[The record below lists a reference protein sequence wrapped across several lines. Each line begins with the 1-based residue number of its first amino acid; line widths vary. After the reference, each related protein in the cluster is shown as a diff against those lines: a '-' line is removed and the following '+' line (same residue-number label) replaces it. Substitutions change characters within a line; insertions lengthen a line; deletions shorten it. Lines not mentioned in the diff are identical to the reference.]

1 MEGALAGAR
10 RGAAAAEGALLAA
23 ARGVYGGGGAA
34 VGGGA
39 RGDAALAH
47 AVDASGAA
55 FLPPGVAEA
64 AARCLELS
72 LRAEELDAEL
82 AGLEAAGGL
91 EEALD
96 RARAD
101 LGAGRFLA
109 AGDALGALREQLAA
123 ADAAGLLAAGEAASL
138 RARSRELEEELA
150 QGLDGA
156 LDAAVRTAPGDG
168 AAPQEQRQGRP
179 QFAIRVEP
187 GVRGVLGA
195 LAARGSLPEH
205 LGRLSGRLLRAAG
218 PLLAG
223 AGARA
228 EVLGGP
234 GGPRSLRWAPLEGGD
249 GGGAGALGWIAGV
262 EVLLRFTAED
272 VLGGDAFSLRLLAVR
287 LWPDLAQA
295 LVDSHLRDAAGHPGF
310 ERAAER
316 LVALEAA
323 ARALGFL
330 PGDEETGEPVGPGP
344 LERFAETVV
353 QARVER
359 EQQGCAWECRRIM
372 LEWDAAAAPVR
383 WGEPLPRLACEVV
396 LAGLDSPSPSGR
408 GGRGGGAGAG
418 GFVGE
423 GRAGEALAAFSRRH
437 AAPPAGESVSFFDKG
452 EGAMTPCSVAVGD
465 VLQGALAELQG
476 CEDPFRAR
484 CLLGALHHTA
494 VMYRLLPPGSARGAT
509 ALAGLRGAALYY
521 NDCEFLSEE
530 VSRALALWRGGRG
543 ALRAAVRPAVTDL
556 LNALQELRRGGYR
569 YVDRRILEEVEALLD
584 ALDGAEAFERCLGPG
599 RRQAVA
605 GAVAAMAERL
615 QALGRET
622 APLLRPLS
630 YAKVAGSVLQAVL
643 DRVMQELL
651 ELSDISAEESEALPQ
666 LLAPLLEAAAE
677 LAQGPG
683 QDGGDFGAAS
693 AQAVRAFAPALPKL
707 KAAVGLLEAP
717 LRDVVHRWATG
728 LLPAVGFSSSEVA
741 GLVEALFEDS
751 PLRRSSLEAIT
762 RVALSS

>member
-1 MEGALAGAR
+1 MEGALAEAR

-23 ARGVYGGGGAA
+23 ARGVYGGGAA
-34 VGGGA
+34 GGGA
-39 RGDAALAH
+39 RGDAALAR

-64 AARCLELS
+64 AERCLELS
-72 LRAEELDAEL
+72 RKAEALDAEL

-91 EEALD
+91 EDALD
-96 RARAD
+96 RARTD
-101 LGAGRFLA
+101 VGAGRFLA
-109 AGDALGALREQLAA
+109 GGDALGALRGQLAA
-123 ADAAGLLAAGEAASL
+123 AEAAGLLAAAEAASL

-150 QGLDGA
+150 RGLDGA
-156 LDAAVRTAPGDG
+156 LDAAVRTAPGVG
-168 AAPQEQRQGRP
+168 AAPQQQQQGCP
-179 QFAIRVEP
+179 PFAIRVEP
-187 GVRGVLGA
+187 GVRDVLGA

-205 LGRLSGRLLRAAG
+205 LGRLSGRLQGAAG

-234 GGPRSLRWAPLEGGD
+234 GGVRSLSWAPLERRE
-249 GGGAGALGWIAGV
+249 GGGVGDFGWIAGV
-262 EVLLRFTAED
+262 EALLRFTAED

-295 LVDSHLRDAAGHPGF
+295 LVDGHLHGAAGRPGF

-316 LVALEAA
+316 VVALEAA
-323 ARALGFL
+323 ARSLGFL
-330 PGDEETGEPVGPGP
+330 PGDEETGEPAGPGP
-344 LERFAETVV
+344 LERFAETAV
-353 QARVER
+353 QALVER
-359 EQQGCAWECRRIM
+359 EQQHCAWECRR
-372 LEWDAAAAPVR
+372 LLLGWDAAVPPVR
-383 WGEPLPRLACEVV
+383 WGEPLPRLASEVV

-408 GGRGGGAGAG
+408 GGRGGGAGVG
-418 GFVGE
+418 GFGGE
-423 GRAGEALAAFSRRH
+423 SRANEVLAAFSRRH

-452 EGAMTPCSVAVGD
+452 EGAVTPCAVAVGD
-465 VLQGALAELQG
+465 VLQGALAELRG

-494 VMYRLLPPGSARGAT
+494 TMYRLLPPGSARGAA

-521 NDCEFLSEE
+521 NDCEFLAEE
-530 VSRALALWRGGRG
+530 VARALALWRGGCG
-543 ALRAAVRPAVTDL
+543 ALHAAVRPAVMNL

-569 YVDRRILEEVEALLD
+569 FVDRRILEESEALLD

-599 RRQAVA
+599 RRRAVA

-615 QALGRET
+615 RALGHELV
-622 APLLRPLS
+622 PLLRPLS

-643 DRVMQELL
+643 DRVVQELL
-651 ELSDISAEESEALPQ
+651 ELSDISAEESEVLPE

-683 QDGGDFGAAS
+683 QEREGFGAAS

-717 LRDVVHRWATG
+717 MRDVVHRWEQG

>member
-23 ARGVYGGGGAA
+23 ARGVYGGGGGA

-39 RGDAALAH
+39 AGDAALAR
-47 AVDASGAA
+47 AADASGAA

-72 LRAEELDAEL
+72 RRAEALDAEL

-91 EEALD
+91 EDALG

-101 LGAGRFLA
+101 VGAGRLLA
-109 AGDALGALREQLAA
+109 GGDALGALRGQLAA
-123 ADAAGLLAAGEAASL
+123 ADAAGLLGAGEAASL

-150 QGLDGA
+150 RGLDGA
-156 LDAAVRTAPGDG
+156 LDAAVRTAPGIG
-168 AAPQEQRQGRP
+168 AAPQQQQGRP
-179 QFAIRVEP
+179 PFAVRVEP
-187 GVRGVLGA
+187 GVRDVLGA

-205 LGRLSGRLLRAAG
+205 LGRLSGRLLGAAG

-234 GGPRSLRWAPLEGGD
+234 GGARSLSWAPLEGRE
-249 GGGAGALGWIAGV
+249 GGGGGDFGWIAGV
-262 EVLLRFTAED
+262 EALLQFTAED

-295 LVDSHLRDAAGHPGF
+295 LVDGHLQGAAGRPGF

-316 LVALEAA
+316 VVALEAA

-330 PGDEETGEPVGPGP
+330 PGDEETGEPAGPGP
-344 LERFAETVV
+344 LERFAETAV
-353 QARVER
+353 QALVER
-359 EQQGCAWECRRIM
+359 EQQQCAWECRR
-372 LEWDAAAAPVR
+372 LLLAWDVAPSPVR
-383 WGEPLPRLACEVV
+383 WGEPLPRLASEVV
-396 LAGLDSPSPSGR
+396 LAGLGSPSPSGR
-408 GGRGGGAGAG
+408 GGRGGGAGLG
-418 GFVGE
+418 GFAGE
-423 GRAGEALAAFSRRH
+423 GRASEALAAFSRRH

-452 EGAMTPCSVAVGD
+452 EGAVTPCAVAVGD
-465 VLQGALAELQG
+465 VLQGALAELRG

-494 VMYRLLPPGSARGAT
+494 VMCRLLPPGSARGAA

-521 NDCEFLSEE
+521 NDCEFLAEE
-530 VSRALALWRGGRG
+530 VARALALGRGGRG
-543 ALRAAVRPAVTDL
+543 ALHVAVRPAVMDL

-569 YVDRRILEEVEALLD
+569 FVDRRILEEVEALLD

-599 RRQAVA
+599 RRRAVA

-615 QALGRET
+615 CALGHEL

-630 YAKVAGSVLQAVL
+630 YAKVTGSVLQAVL
-643 DRVMQELL
+643 DRVVQELL

-683 QDGGDFGAAS
+683 QEREGFGAAS

-717 LRDVVHRWATG
+717 LRDVVHRWEQG